1 MTLANQ
7 FSDLQQDLSS
17 PFEDLT
23 SLRLFVRTVEVGSF
37 SEVARRINVTPA
49 MVSKR
54 IASLES
60 RLNQRLLNRNTR
72 RLVVTDAG
80 QLLYEHAV
88 RALSELDQSAAE
100 MSDLH
105 IQPTGH
111 LRITAPLLLGTF
123 CIAPRLPDFLKQ
135 YPSLSLEV
143 NFSIEK
149 LDLFEQRI
157 DVAVRIAVAV
167 DPGLIAIKL
176 APYHRVFCASPDYL
190 AEHGIPKKPEDL
202 THHNCL
208 VSRGSILNNQWEI
221 RNGSALDQ
229 VSVKGNLRT
238 DSSELVHRAA
248 IAGLGIMMGA
258 RWRIED
264 DLRSGTLVE
273 VLAGFVPDN
282 RAIYAVLLQRSDS
295 SRRLAHMVEFLKDC
309 FADLN

>member
-1 MTLANQ
+1 MTLTSR
-7 FSDLQQDLSS
+7 FSDLQQEILS

-23 SLRLFVRTVEVGSF
+23 SLRLFVHTVEIGSF

-54 IASLES
+54 IASLET

-72 RLVVTDAG
+72 RLVATEAG
-80 QLLYEHAV
+80 QLLYEHSV
-88 RALSELDQSAAE
+88 RALSELDQSATE
-100 MSDLH
+100 MADLH
-105 IQPTGH
+105 SQPTGH

-123 CIAPRLPDFLKQ
+123 CIAPRLPQFLKQ

-157 DVAVRIAVAV
+157 DVAVRIAVDV

-176 APYHRVFCASPDYL
+176 APYRRVFCASPSYL
-190 AEHGIPKKPEDL
+190 AEHGTPKVPEDL
-202 THHNCL
+202 ARHNCL
-208 VSRGSILNNQWEI
+208 VSRGSILNNQWPIKRENEI
-221 RNGSALDQ
+221 SQ
-229 VSVKGNLRT
+229 VSVRGNLRT

-248 IAGLGIMMGA
+248 IAGLGVMMGA

-264 DLRSGTLVE
+264 DLRTGALVE
-273 VLAGFVPDN
+273 VLADFVPDN

-295 SRRLAHMVEFLKDC
+295 SRRLARMIEFLKEC
-309 FADLN
+309 FSGLN